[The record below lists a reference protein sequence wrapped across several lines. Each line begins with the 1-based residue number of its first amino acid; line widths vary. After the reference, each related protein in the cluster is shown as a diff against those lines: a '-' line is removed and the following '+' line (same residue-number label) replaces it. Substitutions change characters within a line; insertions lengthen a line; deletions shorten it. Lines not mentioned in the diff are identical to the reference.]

1 MSPVYDLR
9 QVRKGLIDDPLI
21 YGDDIIVIEQSAS
34 KTALRRF
41 IESIPVLGVFNI
53 L

>member
-1 MSPVYDLR
+1 MAAAYDLR
-9 QVRKGLIDDPLI
+9 QVRKGLVDDPLI
-21 YGDDIIVIEQSAS
+21 YGDDIIVVEQSAS

-41 IESIPVLGVFNI
+41 LESVPVLGVFNI